1 MISRNELMQS
11 SFLHMNTVLLALS
24 LASLLL
30 ISSYHSRPSCS
41 SKPYHRIRLMV
52 VGDSNKG
59 KTTLV
64 MNLSKKY
71 LVRRQKKL
79 RLDLDERP
87 LSTEGV
93 DILDWEY
100 RKGGKSQTTVTFYTW
115 DFGGQVCG
123 LWRRGGGGAECKLRR
138 RVSLAFHT

>member
-1 MISRNELMQS
+1 
-11 SFLHMNTVLLALS
+11 
-24 LASLLL
+24 
-30 ISSYHSRPSCS
+30 
-41 SKPYHRIRLMV
+41 MV

-64 MNLSKKY
+64 MNLCKKY

-79 RLDLDERP
+79 RLDLEDRP

-100 RKGGKSQTTVTFYTW
+100 RKGGKTQTTVTFYTW

-123 LWRRGGGGAECKLRR
+123 WGRKGRGEG
-138 RVSLAFHT
+138 

>member
-1 MISRNELMQS
+1 MVLDLYCNAQATVGCISS
-11 SFLHMNTVLLALS
+11 SS
-24 LASLLL
+24 SLLL
-30 ISSYHSRPSCS
+30 PHNVRSHS

-64 MNLSKKY
+64 TNLSKRY
-71 LVRRQKKL
+71 LVHRQKKL
-79 RLDLDERP
+79 RLDLDGRP

-100 RKGGKSQTTVTFYTW
+100 RKGGKSQTSVTFYTW

-123 LWRRGGGGAECKLRR
+123 SGRER
-138 RVSLAFHT
+138 S

>member
-1 MISRNELMQS
+1 MNRVPLM
-11 SFLHMNTVLLALS
+11 LP

-30 ISSYHSRPSCS
+30 ISSYHSCSSCS

-71 LVRRQKKL
+71 LVHRQKKL

-100 RKGGKSQTTVTFYTW
+100 RKGGKNQTTVTFYTW
-115 DFGGQVCG
+115 DFGGQVCR
-123 LWRRGGGGAECKLRR
+123 LWRRGRDGKRL
-138 RVSLAFHT
+138 